1 MEKYFASF
9 PRYGKL
15 SSTVWIT
22 RGNAPARTIRYADLR
37 ARNPA
42 PECEMKKEQN
52 KALLGTTHKLPL
64 CTPFRTV
71 HTYGVQ
77 PVGRPQNADVL
88 LRNTMINEWRY
99 SDDDR

>member
-9 PRYGKL
+9 PRYG
-15 SSTVWIT
+15 SGGCRTTVWKT

-37 ARNPA
+37 AQNPSPGFMKMRAEQGVAGYA
-42 PECEMKKEQN
+42 PQV
-52 KALLGTTHKLPL
+52 A
-64 CTPFRTV
+64 
-71 HTYGVQ
+71 
-77 PVGRPQNADVL
+77 RPQNADVL

>member
-15 SSTVWIT
+15 SSTVWKT
-22 RGNAPARTIRYADLR
+22 RGNAPARTILYADLR

-77 PVGRPQNADVL
+77 PVGRPQNADV
-88 LRNTMINEWRY
+88 R
-99 SDDDR
+99 

>member
-1 MEKYFASF
+1 M
-9 PRYGKL
+9 
-15 SSTVWIT
+15 
-22 RGNAPARTIRYADLR
+22 
-37 ARNPA
+37 
-42 PECEMKKEQN
+42 QN

-88 LRNTMINEWRY
+88 LRNTMINEMRY
-99 SDDDR
+99 LDDNR